1 MSTAICFV
9 GAAVCF
15 VLAVTSPYSGQQ
27 TFAWAMGTFLAGV
40 GSGFVLRD
48 IRHT

>member
-9 GAAVCF
+9 GGICCF
-15 VLAVTSPYSGQQ
+15 VLAATSPYGGQA

-40 GSGFVLRD
+40 GSGFVIRD
-48 IRHT
+48 FSR